1 MSERQEF
8 NAATV
13 EEAIAKASKKLSTPE
28 PELNYETLDDGSPGF
43 LGIGARDARI
53 SVTVPDVAVNIMSAE
68 LAEAPT
74 EDEDLEQGGDEEQE
88 PAEPDK
94 AEYDEQDSTS
104 LTAEESSSSNFAA
117 SDDLLEEVKIFTVET
132 VEAMGFDARVDVYDT
147 DEFIAVDVS
156 PGDTGLFIGQ
166 KGETIDALQHLLNIS
181 AYRDREFV
189 KRIVLD
195 SEGYRQRRIE
205 AVQGM
210 AHRMARR
217 AQREGRTIELPPMNS
232 SERRIVH
239 TYLKENP
246 KVGTSSDGTGGS
258 RRVNIFPAN

>member
-1 MSERQEF
+1 MSQSQEF
-8 NAATV
+8 NAATL
-13 EEAIAKASKKLSTPE
+13 EEAIAKASKSLDIPE
-28 PELNYETLDDGSPGF
+28 SELLYETLDDGSPGF

-53 SVTVPDVAVNIMSAE
+53 SVNVPDREEERVEFKDTTSEEVSFDQEYDQQTQQTDEPGSGEQDPVLPEQDFPAPATVPEDL
-68 LAEAPT
+68 LAEIESFTT
-74 EDEDLEQGGDEEQE
+74 E
-88 PAEPDK
+88 A
-94 AEYDEQDSTS
+94 
-104 LTAEESSSSNFAA
+104 
-117 SDDLLEEVKIFTVET
+117 VKG
-132 VEAMGFDARVDVYDT
+132 MGFDARVDVYDAN
-147 DEFIAVDVS
+147 EFIAVDVS

-181 AYRDREFV
+181 AYREREFV

-217 AQREGRTIELPPMNS
+217 AHREGRTIELPPMNS

-246 KVGTSSDGTGGS
+246 EVNTSSDGTGGN
-258 RRVNIFPAN
+258 RRVNISPNQ

>member
-1 MSERQEF
+1 MSDSQEF

-13 EEAIAKASKKLSTPE
+13 AEAVTKASEKLDIPE
-28 PELNYETLDDGSPGF
+28 SELPYETLDDGSPGF

-53 SVTVPDVAVNIMSAE
+53 SVNAPDREEESAE
-68 LAEAPT
+68 PKDT
-74 EDEDLEQGGDEEQE
+74 TPEDKSVDQ
-88 PAEPDK
+88 
-94 AEYDEQDSTS
+94 EYDQQREEPGSNDQDP
-104 LTAEESSSSNFAA
+104 A
-117 SDDLLEEVKIFTVET
+117 LLEENSSTHATVPEDLLAEIESFTKEAVKS
-132 VEAMGFDARVDVYDT
+132 MGFDASVDVYDT

-181 AYRDREFV
+181 VYRDREFA

-217 AQREGRTIELPPMNS
+217 AHREGRTIELPPMNS

-239 TYLKENP
+239 NFLKENP
-246 KVGTSSDGTGGS
+246 EVNTSSDGTGGN
-258 RRVNIFPAN
+258 RRVNISPNQ

>member
-1 MSERQEF
+1 MSDSQEF

-13 EEAIAKASKKLSTPE
+13 EKAVAKASEKLNIPE
-28 PELNYETLDDGSPGF
+28 SGLVYETLDDGSPGF

-53 SVTVPDVAVNIMSAE
+53 SVNIAE
-68 LAEAPT
+68 HEEKTIEPEHT
-74 EDEDLEQGGDEEQE
+74 TSEDESVEEQTDELEPNEQE
-88 PAEPDK
+88 PALP
-94 AEYDEQDSTS
+94 
-104 LTAEESSSSNFAA
+104 EESSTAPVA
-117 SDDLLEEVKIFTVET
+117 MPGDLLAEIESFTAEAVKG
-132 VEAMGFDARVDVYDT
+132 MGFDARIDVYDT
-147 DEFIAVDVS
+147 GGFIAVDVS

-181 AYRDREFV
+181 AYRNRDFV

-217 AQREGRTIELPPMNS
+217 ARREGRTIELPPMNS

-246 KVGTSSDGTGGS
+246 EVNTSSDGTGGN
-258 RRVNIFPAN
+258 RRVNISPNQ